1 MKTLK
6 KNLLLCLAVLAIFTA
21 GHSAVL
27 AYTVSGHTECT
38 MVGWVPYGAVVKV
51 FEVDPLPGG
60 SYQVDSSP
68 LATTTIDNN
77 GNFTA
82 TFTWP
87 SGGAGY
93 EVGGPDLIFLFT
105 QNINGSFE
113 TIYGESPSQTHW
125 NVADAATLTFE
136 MTSPLAVCSNPN
148 IDLSSIPNNKLF
160 LFTRVGNKETAE
172 IDCKGSVTSSQG
184 YYHPRKLPYSF
195 TDNDTDQPFGKTLD
209 LFGWF
214 GKQSQIAYYKIQYST
229 DGGFNWADIE
239 TALPNKWYDTSNPN
253 PLNWHWVLES
263 MGPFSDG
270 GLDNLYKVPFFV
282 RPDIPWSYLD
292 RVARLDT
299 TLITDGLCRVKI
311 IGYKWSGS
319 ALVQAT
325 SSDILVDPNYGE
337 IVLQIDNTPP
347 TVKILD
353 VKLKGVSKPVCE
365 ILSFGTAASDKI
377 SVDFRIYDQR
387 GHLSDYAMEAMYGHD
402 CYVSPKPSIPN
413 KAYDDYNNNASGSP
427 SWQGNLNYT
436 SEYIGSSYGT
446 SPTSPCTSNVMPTC
460 AYQFRLHATKRTT
473 DGYVLIYHWVE
484 DTWHVTI
491 QR

>member
-1 MKTLK
+1 
-6 KNLLLCLAVLAIFTA
+6 
-21 GHSAVL
+21 
-27 AYTVSGHTECT
+27 
-38 MVGWVPYGAVVKV
+38 
-51 FEVDPLPGG
+51 
-60 SYQVDSSP
+60 
-68 LATTTIDNN
+68 
-77 GNFTA
+77 
-82 TFTWP
+82 
-87 SGGAGY
+87 
-93 EVGGPDLIFLFT
+93 
-105 QNINGSFE
+105 
-113 TIYGESPSQTHW
+113 
-125 NVADAATLTFE
+125 
-136 MTSPLAVCSNPN
+136 
-148 IDLSSIPNNKLF
+148 
-160 LFTRVGNKETAE
+160 
-172 IDCKGSVTSSQG
+172 
-184 YYHPRKLPYSF
+184 
-195 TDNDTDQPFGKTLD
+195 
-209 LFGWF
+209 
-214 GKQSQIAYYKIQYST
+214 
-229 DGGFNWADIE
+229 
-239 TALPNKWYDTSNPN
+239 
-253 PLNWHWVLES
+253 

-282 RPDIPWSYLD
+282 RPDTPWSYLD
-292 RVARLDT
+292 RVTLFDT
-299 TLITDGLCRVKI
+299 TLIMDGLCRVKI

-353 VKLKGVSKPVCE
+353 VKLNGVSKPVCE

-413 KAYDDYNNNASGSP
+413 KAHDDYNNNASGSP